1 MKITKKIATR
11 DSYGKALADL
21 GERNEKVVVLEADL
35 AGATKT
41 SYFRERFPERHIEC
55 GIAEANMTC
64 MAAGLSLTGNI
75 PFLSTFAMFASGRA
89 YEQVRNSVGYP
100 HLNVKIAA
108 THGGISV
115 GEDGATHQCNEDL
128 ALMRTIPGMVVIN
141 PADDQSARKAVVAAA
156 EYEGPVYL
164 RFGRPEVPVI
174 YDESFEFEIGKAYKL
189 KEGKDVTIAATGLSV
204 WSALEAAE
212 MLKEKGINAEVI
224 DFPTIKPLDE
234 ETLLASAAKTGMVI
248 TAEEHSIV
256 GGFGSAVSDC
266 LSENH
271 PVPVYKIG
279 MRDVYG
285 QSGPAEELIH
295 RYQLDGEGIYLQTL
309 EYYNRMKERK

>member
-1 MKITKKIATR
+1 
-11 DSYGKALADL
+11 
-21 GERNEKVVVLEADL
+21 
-35 AGATKT
+35 
-41 SYFRERFPERHIEC
+41 
-55 GIAEANMTC
+55 
-64 MAAGLSLTGNI
+64 
-75 PFLSTFAMFASGRA
+75 
-89 YEQVRNSVGYP
+89 
-100 HLNVKIAA
+100 
-108 THGGISV
+108 
-115 GEDGATHQCNEDL
+115 
-128 ALMRTIPGMVVIN
+128 MRV
-141 PADDQSARKAVVAAA
+141 
-156 EYEGPVYL
+156 
-164 RFGRPEVPVI
+164 
-174 YDESFEFEIGKAYKL
+174 
-189 KEGKDVTIAATGLSV
+189 
-204 WSALEAAE
+204 SALEAAE